1 MHAQVKS
8 FIEENVVPLEN
19 ELVERSMDP
28 KLKWTHHP
36 RLDELKVGRYTCN
49 ISHEMCTWFSCAFV
63 CLLRMCNCKE
73 WIPVRETNARQC
85 ECILSWASGKL
96 TWASEIFYR
105 TYNEHLFSG
114 ECSRNLVSH
123 TGIPMVYLP
132 VSFRV
137 TSLPLGQPYI
147 APCSAIEI
155 TLKNKGK
162 FDQYQA
168 TTKHDRVETLCVIFG
183 VWWTLCD

>member
-8 FIEENVVPLEN
+8 FIEENVFPLEN

-63 CLLRMCNCKE
+63 CLLRLCNCKE
-73 WIPVRETNARQC
+73 WIP
-85 ECILSWASGKL
+85 
-96 TWASEIFYR
+96 
-105 TYNEHLFSG
+105 
-114 ECSRNLVSH
+114 
-123 TGIPMVYLP
+123 MVYLP
-132 VSFRV
+132 MSFRV

-155 TLKNKGK
+155 TLKNEGK

-168 TTKHDRVETLCVIFG
+168 NTKHDRVETLCVILG
-183 VWWTLCD
+183 V